1 MTQRQASRLAG
12 TSNFVRAL
20 SILAL
25 GAFMSPSFAAT
36 AADSRCD
43 PSAAAPAL
51 PETPATSLTIEVV
64 EHTASSPVTPG
75 QVSLDGSM
83 DDGGS
88 SLEPNSESPRVETLL
103 RRIFDDT
110 RLRAP
115 GFPDIEE
122 SDSSDAPLSTDRTES
137 VEPPV
142 SESAESEFDST
153 APQVPGLS
161 GDDLVRF
168 KRHMYRTD
176 I

>member
-1 MTQRQASRLAG
+1 MTHRQTPRLAA
-12 TSNFVRAL
+12 TSNFLRAL
-20 SILAL
+20 GIVAL
-25 GAFMSPSFAAT
+25 GACVSPCFAAT

-43 PSAAAPAL
+43 TSAAAPGL
-51 PETPATSLTIEVV
+51 PEATATSLAIEVV

-75 QVSLDGSM
+75 QVSLDGSL

-88 SLEPNSESPRVETLL
+88 GVEPDPEPPRVETLL

-115 GFPDIEE
+115 GFPDIEKSE
-122 SDSSDAPLSTDRTES
+122 SSDGMLSTDRTES
-137 VEPPV
+137 SESPV
-142 SESAESEFDST
+142 SESADPDVDST
-153 APQVPGLS
+153 APRLPGIS